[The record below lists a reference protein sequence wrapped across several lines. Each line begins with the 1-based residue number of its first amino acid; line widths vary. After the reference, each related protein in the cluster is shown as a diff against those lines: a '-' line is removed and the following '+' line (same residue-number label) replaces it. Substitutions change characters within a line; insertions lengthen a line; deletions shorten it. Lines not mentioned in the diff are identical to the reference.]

1 MVFVSSCARNSAAHV
16 HSYPSQLM
24 VTSLTEK
31 HLRSDSI
38 TLLSAIGS
46 ASKELLHTRSGCTPT
61 TQTKH
66 VAAVTAI
73 AELLVVIMMVMD
85 E

>member
-1 MVFVSSCARNSAAHV
+1 MAFVSYCAKNSAARV

-31 HLRSDSI
+31 RLRSDSI

-73 AELLVVIMMVMD
+73 VELLAVMMVMD